1 MLEKLNISITN
12 NLTNEQT
19 NNKQTITNNFPSPP
33 SPWKHVTNKRTE
45 VKLKVFSDFIQNQW
59 KLNQVIIGSTNK

>member
-19 NNKQTITNNFPSPP
+19 NNKQTNNLQHQAAQNSFIRRLDTFKLSQHFVDLRSNLMFENLDISITN
-33 SPWKHVTNKRTE
+33 
-45 VKLKVFSDFIQNQW
+45 
-59 KLNQVIIGSTNK
+59 